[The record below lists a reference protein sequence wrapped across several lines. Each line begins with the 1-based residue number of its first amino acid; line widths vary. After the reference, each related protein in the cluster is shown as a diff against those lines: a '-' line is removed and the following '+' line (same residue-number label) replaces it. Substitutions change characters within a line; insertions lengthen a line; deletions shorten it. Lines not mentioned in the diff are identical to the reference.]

1 MSFEWSFRYFVVFP
15 VIRVFLVNEG
25 TGFYMMATIPL
36 CDVAVCTRFRIKK
49 MNCRSS
55 SIGGSHIEQI
65 ALPPLAGVGYETQGP
80 SPSFRAESRAR
91 IFEFPIFAKLRS
103 GLCFY
108 ISLRIK

>member
-65 ALPPLAGVGYETQGP
+65 ALPPLAGGEQDNSPTRQLTDTDFETIHRHFMRQFTDTLIQ
-80 SPSFRAESRAR
+80 SVD
-91 IFEFPIFAKLRS
+91 L
-103 GLCFY
+103 
-108 ISLRIK
+108 